1 MLIRQ
6 KALEVEVLEAATGLA
21 RQEPLV
27 SVRDAG
33 SLENKMYQYNG
44 SVLRNEERSSSCERK
59 DDDGTFM

>member
-1 MLIRQ
+1 M
-6 KALEVEVLEAATGLA
+6 LEAATGLA

-44 SVLRNEERSSSCERK
+44 SVLRNEEQSRSSCERK